1 MWTCKGCGL
10 QGLDCMCPPEP
21 VRQEWRAGDV
31 AEVAP
36 DRYVEVMY
44 PPRHGRALVRDID
57 TSYRRMSLSDL
68 WLFASAGDGNAVA
81 EIRYRSDPS
90 SPAPLPGFLVSFVDV
105 GVLRFAT
112 VESMRGD
119 GL

>member
-1 MWTCKGCGL
+1 MS
-10 QGLDCMCPPEP
+10 
-21 VRQEWRAGDV
+21 VQEWRAGDV
-31 AEVAP
+31 AEVTP

-44 PPRHGRALVRDID
+44 PPRNGQALVRDID
-57 TSYRRMSLSDL
+57 TSYRKMSLSDL

-105 GVLRFAT
+105 GVLRSAT
-112 VESMRGD
+112 VESMRGE